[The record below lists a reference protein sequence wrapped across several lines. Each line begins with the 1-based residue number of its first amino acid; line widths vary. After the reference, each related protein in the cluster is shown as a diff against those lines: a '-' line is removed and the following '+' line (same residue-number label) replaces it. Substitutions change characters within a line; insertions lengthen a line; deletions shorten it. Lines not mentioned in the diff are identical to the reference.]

1 MNKEVGMAQRLELL
15 ARTLYQVKNDKSVLN
30 RAVKDLDDEQKKAEA
45 EIMIL
50 LRNGGGGYD
59 IGQLD
64 SRIENGVSHVVIGK
78 RSGGGHFVKPWEKDT
93 VVLANPAYMKKHNLL
108 GRV

>member
-1 MNKEVGMAQRLELL
+1 MKEVEIPQRLELL
-15 ARTLYQVKNDKSVLN
+15 ARTLYQVKMDKSVLN
-30 RAVKDLDDEQKKAEA
+30 RAVKDLDGEQKKTEA

-50 LRNGGGGYD
+50 LKAGDGYK

-78 RSGGGHFVKPWEKDT
+78 RTGGGHFVKPWEKDT
-93 VVLANPAYMKKHNLL
+93 VILADARYLKKHDLL
-108 GRV
+108 GKV